1 MATASWQPAE
11 QAPYVQENAMTPPVN
26 VQALGHVVL
35 KVRDLQRSENFY
47 SGLLGMQLISRIS
60 EPRMGFFRCGTAG
73 NHHDFALMELGCR
86 APSPDAA
93 ATGLAHVAF
102 KVGSSAEELALVR
115 NMLHDSRTPVLYE
128 ADRGFAKSVHLL
140 DPDGNEIE
148 LYIDTSDT

>member
-1 MATASWQPAE
+1 VNR
-11 QAPYVQENAMTPPVN
+11 APSVQEDTRTPPVQ

-47 SGLLGMQLISRIS
+47 VGLLGMQVISRNS
-60 EPRMGFFRCGTAG
+60 EPRMVFFTCGTEG
-73 NHHDFALMELGCR
+73 DHHDFALMELGCR
-86 APSPDAA
+86 APSPNAA

-102 KVGSSAEELALVR
+102 KVGSSADELALVR
-115 NMLHDSRTPVLYE
+115 NMLHDSQTPVLYE